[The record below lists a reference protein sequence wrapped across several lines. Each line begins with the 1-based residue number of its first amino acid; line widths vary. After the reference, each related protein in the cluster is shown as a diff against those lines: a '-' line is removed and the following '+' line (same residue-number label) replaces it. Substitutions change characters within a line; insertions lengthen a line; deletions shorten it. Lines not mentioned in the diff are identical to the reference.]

1 MCKEP
6 EIDPKDPFGEK
17 EMLSVNT
24 NSNVVDIFYNGEWRY
39 TGVLI
44 ATMSPE
50 GCFDGESPHWL
61 VLSRTGETVMIPYG
75 DEQWNLV
82 FMHDEDTKPL
92 AIVRREISFV
102 FRQFF
107 TPLRGILTGFF
118 GSSIL
123 WGIFIAICL

>member
-6 EIDPKDPFGEK
+6 EIDPKDPFGENQ
-17 EMLSVNT
+17 MLSVNT

-50 GCFDGESPHWL
+50 GCFDGESPYWL
-61 VLSRTGETVMIPYG
+61 VLSRTGETVMVPYG

-82 FMHDEDTKPL
+82 Y
-92 AIVRREISFV
+92 
-102 FRQFF
+102 RQ
-107 TPLRGILTGFF
+107 ILSNSTVPVLP
-118 GSSIL
+118 SVQIL
-123 WGIFIAICL
+123 YLMPC